1 MNQTIS
7 ASLLTTYKDQYAG
20 GASAWRDSSAR
31 QKAINILGLFRSN
44 QTRDIQEL
52 LDVGSGDGAVLAALR
67 STGYTGHLTSLEI
80 SESGAAAIR
89 ARNIPGLRE
98 VRLFDGY
105 RIPFADRQFPL
116 ATCSHVIEHVEHPR
130 MLLREIARVSEYQIL
145 EIPIDFSFF
154 VDKHVDRFLAYGHI
168 NIYTPALFKFLL
180 KSEGFEI
187 LDERFSFFS
196 PEILRQI
203 YPNPWKRAIVSA
215 KIAVLKSIPFLRK
228 IKPSAYTVLC
238 RHSGQ
243 TIAIM

>member
-1 MNQTIS
+1 MSQTIS
-7 ASLLTTYKDQYAG
+7 ESLLSTYKDQYAG

-31 QKAINILGLFRSN
+31 QKAINIQS
-44 QTRDIQEL
+44 L
-52 LDVGSGDGAVLAALR
+52 LRADFQDLVDVGSGDGAVLEALTR
-67 STGYTGHLTSLEI
+67 TGYKGSLTSLEI

-89 ARNIPGLRE
+89 SRNIPGLKE

-105 RIPFADRQFPL
+105 HIPFADRQFRL

-154 VDKHVDRFLAYGHI
+154 VDEQVDRFLAYGHI

-180 KSEGFEI
+180 KSEGFEV

-203 YPNPWKRAIVSA
+203 YPGPFKRAVVSA
-215 KIAVLKSIPFLRK
+215 KIAVLRAIPFLRR

-243 TIAIM
+243 NLSIM